1 MKKSKYSD
9 KQIIGFIKEVDA
21 GAKVNEIARRAG
33 VTVTTF
39 YRWKA
44 KLGGMDVSDA
54 RRLRDLEDEN
64 TKLKQIV
71 AEQALDLQMTR
82 AVIRKKW

>member
-21 GAKVNEIARRAG
+21 GAKVADVTRRIG
-33 VTVTTF
+33 VSENTF

-54 RRLRDLEDEN
+54 RRLRELEDEN
-64 TKLKQIV
+64 KKLKQIV

-82 AVIRKKW
+82 AVLRKKL